1 MAKVCLIYP
10 RDINLNFFP
19 LGLGYIASFL
29 KQKGHNVVFLDLSEK
44 DLHLLEN
51 PKVFKADIAG
61 ISITTPQ
68 LGMSEKIIKILK
80 KLNAKLPIVAG
91 GIHPSFFKEKFLEDY
106 KDVDYVAYGEG
117 EVTMNELC
125 DFWDGKI
132 KDINL
137 IDGLIFRSGKKIIAN
152 KPREMISDLN
162 FLPMPARELVNY
174 ETYLQPPGLIRG
186 IWTARSANITTSRG
200 CPGRCT
206 YCGVN
211 YIFNRSYRRRTVD
224 NVIAEIDF
232 LVKEYKID
240 GLYFMDDTFLMNT
253 EWIEEFSEKFIA
265 KKYDI
270 IWSCYGRVDTVNER
284 ILKAIK
290 KAGCVQVEY
299 GIESGSRGVLKRIQK
314 NTDIERIKKAVKM
327 TKENKL
333 RALGSFI
340 FGFVEDTESDLQESI
355 DLARELN
362 LDFSAAFFATPYPAS
377 EIYEQA
383 VAEDRIIEKD
393 LSKWY
398 VRNNNI
404 WKVNLDSEVIAKYR
418 NKFLKETRFNNFTFF
433 LKSPKLLINLIFFII
448 KNYDAFYKAIVQ
460 SLKIRSFDDLG
471 YYFYT
476 YLSKDLEARNKI

>member
-1 MAKVCLIYP
+1 MANVCLIYP

-29 KQKGHNVVFLDLSEK
+29 KQKGHNVIFLDLSEK
-44 DLHLLEN
+44 DFYLLKD
-51 PKVFKADIAG
+51 PKVFNADIVG

-80 KLNAKLPIVAG
+80 SMNSKLPISVG
-91 GIHPSFFKEKFLEDY
+91 GIHPSFFKDKFLKDY
-106 KDVDYVAYGEG
+106 KDVDYVVYGEG
-117 EVTMNELC
+117 EETTRELC
-125 DFWDGKI
+125 DYIDGKI
-132 KDINL
+132 KDINM
-137 IDGLIFRSGKKIIAN
+137 IDGLIFRMNEKIIIN

-162 FLPMPARELVNY
+162 SLPFPARELVNY
-174 ETYLQPPGLIRG
+174 ETYLKPPGLIRG
-186 IWTARSANITTSRG
+186 IWTKRSANISTSRG

-211 YIFNRSYRRRTVD
+211 YIFNRSYRRRSTD
-224 NVIAEIDF
+224 NVISEIDF
-232 LVKEYKID
+232 LVREYNID

-253 EWIEEFSEKFIA
+253 EWIEEFTKKFIA
-265 KKYDI
+265 KKYNI
-270 IWSCYGRVDTVNER
+270 TWSCYGRVDTVNER

-299 GIESGSRGVLKRIQK
+299 GIESGSKGVLKRIQK
-314 NTDIERIKKAVKM
+314 NTDIDKIKQAIKM

-340 FGFVEDTESDLQESI
+340 FGFVEDTEEDLQESI

-377 EIYEQA
+377 EIYKQA
-383 VAEDRIIEKD
+383 VLEDRIIEKD

-404 WKVNLDSEVIAKYR
+404 WRVNLSKEAITKYR
-418 NKFLKETRFNNFTFF
+418 NKFLKETRFNNLTFF
-433 LKSPKLLINLIFFII
+433 LKDPKLFFNLIFFVI
-448 KNYDAFYKAIVQ
+448 KNYDAIFKAIKQ
-460 SLKIRSFDDLG
+460 SFKARSFDDIG

-476 YLSKDLEARNKI
+476 YLSKDLEIRNKI